1 MSDIE
6 MTAIDI
12 TNEVCP
18 MTFVRTRLALD
29 RLAAGERLLVRLRGS
44 TPLDNVSR
52 SLKLLGHVVE
62 EIQTET
68 DGMTHRLTVLK
79 SPGA

>member
-1 MSDIE
+1 MSDIDMAE
-6 MTAIDI
+6 IDI
-12 TNEVCP
+12 THEVCP

-29 RLAAGERLLVRLRGS
+29 RLPAGGKLLVRLRGT

-79 SPGA
+79 SPAA

>member
-1 MSDIE
+1 MSDIDMAE
-6 MTAIDI
+6 IDI
-12 TNEVCP
+12 THEVCP

-29 RLAAGERLLVRLRGS
+29 KLSTGEKLLVRLRGA

-52 SLKLLGHVVE
+52 SLGLLGHVVE

-68 DGMTHRLTVLK
+68 DGMTHRLVVLK
-79 SPGA
+79 S

>member
-1 MSDIE
+1 MSDIGMAE
-6 MTAIDI
+6 IDI
-12 TNEVCP
+12 THEVCP

-29 RLAAGERLLVRLRGS
+29 RLPAGEKLLVRLRGA

-79 SPGA
+79 SPAA

>member
-1 MSDIE
+1 MSDIDMAE
-6 MTAIDI
+6 IDI
-12 TNEVCP
+12 THEVCP
-18 MTFVRTRLALD
+18 MTFVHTRLALD
-29 RLAAGERLLVRLRGS
+29 KLPAGGKLLVRLRGAA
-44 TPLDNVSR
+44 PLDNVSR

-79 SPGA
+79 SPVA

>member
-6 MTAIDI
+6 MAKLDI
-12 TNEVCP
+12 THEVCP
-18 MTFVRTRLALD
+18 MTFVHTRLALD
-29 RLAAGERLLVRLRGS
+29 RLPGGERLLVRLRGAG
-44 TPLDNVSR
+44 PLDNVSR

-68 DGMTHRLTVLK
+68 DGITHQLTVLK
-79 SPGA
+79 SPAS

>member
-1 MSDIE
+1 MSDIDMAE
-6 MTAIDI
+6 IDI
-12 TNEVCP
+12 THEVCP

-29 RLAAGERLLVRLRGS
+29 RLPAGGKLLVRLRGA

-52 SLKLLGHVVE
+52 SLGLLGHVVE

-68 DGMTHRLTVLK
+68 DGMTHRLVVLK
-79 SPGA
+79 S

>member
-1 MSDIE
+1 MSDIDMAE
-6 MTAIDI
+6 IDI
-12 TNEVCP
+12 THEVCP

-29 RLAAGERLLVRLRGS
+29 RLPAGGKLLVRLRGT
-44 TPLDNVSR
+44 TPLDNVLR

-79 SPGA
+79 SPAA

>member
-6 MTAIDI
+6 MTVLDI
-12 TNEVCP
+12 THEVCP

-29 RLAAGERLLVRLRGS
+29 RLSTGEKLLVRLRGAP
-44 TPLDNVSR
+44 PLDNVSR
-52 SLKLLGHVVE
+52 SLDLLGHVVE

-68 DGMTHRLTVLK
+68 DGMTHRLVVLK
-79 SPGA
+79 S

>member
-6 MTAIDI
+6 MAELDI
-12 TNEVCP
+12 THEVCP
-18 MTFVRTRLALD
+18 MTFVHTRLALD
-29 RLAAGERLLVRLRGS
+29 RLPAGKKLLVRLRGAG
-44 TPLDNVSR
+44 PLDNVSR

-68 DGMTHRLTVLK
+68 DGITHQLTVLK
-79 SPGA
+79 SRAS

>member
-1 MSDIE
+1 MSDIDMAE
-6 MTAIDI
+6 IDI
-12 TNEVCP
+12 THEVCP

-29 RLAAGERLLVRLRGS
+29 RLPAGGKLLVRLRGT

-68 DGMTHRLTVLK
+68 DGMTHQLTVLK
-79 SPGA
+79 SPAA